1 MSINLKKLAQHGM
14 QNVLMQQDHGL
25 AYAEVLKYTYQV
37 SSAVLE
43 ESIRRIKTRYAK
55 KIDVNDEADIDWNAA
70 VSCILNAMDKLKIEI
85 LKK

>member
-1 MSINLKKLAQHGM
+1 MAQHGI

-43 ESIRRIKTRYAK
+43 ESIRRIETQY
-55 KIDVNDEADIDWNAA
+55 DEADIDWNAA

>member
-1 MSINLKKLAQHGM
+1 M

-43 ESIRRIKTRYAK
+43 ESIRRIETQY
-55 KIDVNDEADIDWNAA
+55 DEADIDWNAA

>member
-1 MSINLKKLAQHGM
+1 MSINLKNLAQHGM

-43 ESIRRIKTRYAK
+43 ESIRRIETQY
-55 KIDVNDEADIDWNAA
+55 DEADIDWNAA

>member
-1 MSINLKKLAQHGM
+1 MSIILKKLAQHGI

-25 AYAEVLKYTYQV
+25 AYAEVLKYTHQV
-37 SSAVLE
+37 SAAVLE
-43 ESIRRIKTRYAK
+43 EVIRRIETQY
-55 KIDVNDEADIDWNAA
+55 DEADIDWNAA